1 MKKIASLFIC
11 MILLCGIAAAEQN
24 VSLPGGRYMLDLPDG
39 MKYSAPEPEDYGME
53 AYTSDTLEMDFVSY
67 PKEDAIRQGMAE
79 TLQETAE
86 NLTASGEEAELR
98 EVNGIL
104 MLVFRMTDEADGAS
118 GIGYVF
124 EDGERIIEINF
135 WYATQEA
142 ADRIVEIMSSIRE
155 I

>member
-67 PKEDAIRQGMAE
+67 QNFGMHSKFEWFKWLKDWRKEIE
-79 TLQETAE
+79 KPI
-86 NLTASGEEAELR
+86 
-98 EVNGIL
+98 VVKIL
-104 MLVFRMTDEADGAS
+104 
-118 GIGYVF
+118 
-124 EDGERIIEINF
+124 
-135 WYATQEA
+135 
-142 ADRIVEIMSSIRE
+142 
-155 I
+155 